1 MFCLQEQDKKLYYK
15 KKVANISKVFATF
28 FLLKNQ
34 IIMDIANIFAL
45 PTSLPKAT
53 EKELF
58 EPLLQNDNIL
68 IERIVSTGQITPTNE
83 WYEQERAEWVV
94 LLQGEAKILLDNE
107 EGEIVNLQ
115 KGDYV
120 FIESMRKHR
129 VVFTSLDEACV
140 WLAIHLHF

>member
-1 MFCLQEQDKKLYYK
+1 
-15 KKVANISKVFATF
+15 
-28 FLLKNQ
+28 
-34 IIMDIANIFAL
+34 MDIANIFAL